1 LNRYLSLLPP
11 DALKKADRA
20 RGRQVFVKT
29 CATCHTLFGEG
40 AKIGPDLTGSQRS
53 NAEYVLTKVLDPSAI
68 VAQDYQVTVIT
79 TRSGRTLTGLVKEE
93 DTKTVVLQTQ
103 NEVIRV
109 AKEDIEERKKSPLSM
124 MPEGLL
130 TPLSDSEVR
139 DLIAY
144 LGGEARR

>member
-1 LNRYLSLLPP
+1 
-11 DALKKADRA
+11 
-20 RGRQVFVKT
+20 
-29 CATCHTLFGEG
+29 
-40 AKIGPDLTGSQRS
+40 
-53 NAEYVLTKVLDPSAI
+53 
-68 VAQDYQVTVIT
+68 
-79 TRSGRTLTGLVKEE
+79 
-93 DTKTVVLQTQ
+93 
-103 NEVIRV
+103 V